1 MIGSATD
8 WSYSCFIFKVLKSM
22 SKGSLFWAN
31 ASGKLGES
39 VYYRAGGEQRNRTY
53 IKNVKNPKT
62 KAQMSNRI
70 QMLNLSA
77 IFKELADILR
87 FSFPNRPSKESGFN
101 AFVKANK
108 SATSSVNTKESIEK
122 GIVAPYQYF
131 VSKGDL
137 NVSQP
142 TEVQPL
148 AGEKVYGYAME
159 DGVDNDEPLN
169 VKMQTLV
176 RSLGLP
182 SGTKVTVIKAKY
194 VDEGWRLGYVVVEST
209 LTGSVIEKGEPI
221 TISSV
226 TSIQDVDGNVISFGE
241 TSEDDLLAV
250 IFSYTDANGK
260 LMVNTAQFRAMTSD
274 GISIAGQDNQGP
286 DGFVYQQVLEQYGF
300 NEGSILST
308 K

>member
-1 MIGSATD
+1 
-8 WSYSCFIFKVLKSM
+8 M

-39 VYYRAGGEQRNRTY
+39 VFYRAGGEQRNRTY
-53 IKNVKNPKT
+53 VKNVKNPKT

-70 QMLNLSA
+70 QMLNLST

-108 SATSSVNTKESIEK
+108 SATSSVNLKTNLEE

-137 NVSQP
+137 IIPQP
-142 TEVQPL
+142 SEVQPL
-148 AGEKVYGYAME
+148 SGAKVYGYVM
-159 DGVDNDEPLN
+159 DDSVDNDEPTN
-169 VKMQTLV
+169 TKMRYLV

-182 SGTKVTVIKAKY
+182 QGTKVTVIKARY
-194 VDEGWRLGYVVVEST
+194 VDEGWKLGYVVADST
-209 LTGSVIEKGEPI
+209 LEGDVISKGEPI
-221 TISSV
+221 TITA
-226 TSIQDVDGNVISFGE
+226 TSNSEDYNGNVISFGE
-241 TSEDDLLAV
+241 SNDADLLAV

-260 LMVNTAQFRAMTSD
+260 LMVNTAQFRAMTAD
-274 GISIAGQDNQGP
+274 GVSTAAEDFQGP
-286 DGFVYQQVLEQYGF
+286 DGFVYQQVLEAYGY

>member
-1 MIGSATD
+1 
-8 WSYSCFIFKVLKSM
+8 M

-39 VYYRAGGEQRNRTY
+39 VFYRAGGEQRNRTY
-53 IKNVKNPKT
+53 VKNVKNPKT

-70 QMLNLSA
+70 QMLNLSI
-77 IFKELADILR
+77 IFSELADILR

-108 SATSSVNTKESIEK
+108 SATSSVNLKSNLEE

-137 NVSQP
+137 ILPQP
-142 TEVQPL
+142 SEVQL
-148 AGEKVYGYAME
+148 SGGSKVYGYAT
-159 DGVDNDEPLN
+159 DTDLADNDEPLN
-169 VKMQTLV
+169 VKMQAFV
-176 RSLGLP
+176 RYLGLP
-182 SGTKVTVIKAKY
+182 TGTKVTVIKARY
-194 VDEGWRLGYVVVEST
+194 VDEGWKLGYVVSDST
-209 LTGSVIEKGEPI
+209 LEGNVVSKGEPI
-221 TISSV
+221 TITTTKSTEDFNS
-226 TSIQDVDGNVISFGE
+226 NVISFGE
-241 TSEDDLLAV
+241 SNDADLLAV

-260 LMVNTAQFRAMTSD
+260 LMVNTAQFRAMTAN
-274 GISIAGQDNQGP
+274 GISTAAEDFQGP
-286 DGFVYQQVLEQYGF
+286 DGFVYQQVLEAYGY